1 MTDARHMN
9 GRLPR
14 PTLIF
19 FDIGDTLMRPD
30 PSWIDVY
37 LAVCHEYGLELS
49 REGLAEA
56 FRAALEAGVL
66 DEPGPF
72 PVGPQASFERI
83 RSFDEAVMAATGHP
97 GLPVAF
103 FEALGARFRERE
115 SWHIFPDVTPTLER
129 LASAGIRRAVISNW
143 VWEAPELLHE
153 LDLAAWFEAL
163 VISARVGYN
172 KPHPGIFEAALA
184 RTGVAPGD
192 ALHVGD
198 SFRND
203 VLGARALGIGAVL
216 IARGVPPGGR
226 PSDVPADDPVPVIAD
241 LGGLLGLLGLPT

>member
-1 MTDARHMN
+1 MTAAGHPR
-9 GRLPR
+9 GPRPR
-14 PTLIF
+14 PTLVF

-37 LAVCHEYGLELS
+37 LAVCHDYGLELS
-49 REGLAEA
+49 REGLAA
-56 FRAALEAGVL
+56 GFRVALEAGVL

-72 PVGPQASFERI
+72 EVGPEASFARI
-83 RSFDEAVMAATGHP
+83 RLFDEAVMAATGHP
-97 GLPVAF
+97 GLPVGF

-115 SWHIFPDVTPTLER
+115 SWHVFPDVWPTLER
-129 LASAGIRRAVISNW
+129 LAEAGIRRAVISNW

-163 VISARVGYN
+163 VISARVGFN
-172 KPHPGIFEAALA
+172 KPHPGIFEVALA
-184 RTGVAPGD
+184 RTGVAPAE

-203 VLGARALGIGAVL
+203 VLGARALGIEAVL

-226 PSDVPADDPVPVIAD
+226 PPDVPVDDPVPIVAGLD
-241 LGGLLGLLGLPT
+241 GLLGLLGLAS